1 MRDNPHYPKSAKLES
16 IARLS
21 SPDQVSAACE
31 QPPGNTMALF
41 RVALGVTLM
50 IFLWIGALR
59 IGTDGTATQDIFLH
73 LVREQDFWTL
83 IPQAALL
90 CLGLLPPV
98 QAAGLALARAMG
110 RHPIRTSVAATIV
123 LALGAKF
130 VYHAHPLSMDEYAP
144 YFQSQVFAQF
154 RLAGQYPLGL
164 VDWLVPSAFQGVF
177 FAIAR
182 GTGEVASSYF
192 PGMALLLTP
201 FSALGVPWLLNPVIG
216 GLTLIVVDR
225 IARVLW
231 ADDERPGLAM
241 LFTLASPA
249 VTVNAMSFYSMPAHL
264 LLNATFLLLL
274 LRPGSG
280 RLLLAGFVGSIALV
294 LHNPVPHLLFATPFV
309 LWLAAREGRFR
320 ALGAL
325 ALGYLPLVLL
335 LGWGWSHYL
344 REFVSAA
351 AATRPAAGGGLS
363 AGVVSEM
370 LDRLLYVAAILMKL
384 PDFWVV
390 EMRIIGLAKLWI
402 WAAPGLVAAA
412 VIGLWRC
419 RDEKGLWLVL
429 ACAALLTYFGYF
441 MVRFDQ
447 GHGWGYRYFHSAW
460 LLLPLFALR
469 AIEPESGPGG
479 DSGLGL
485 KAYLA
490 GCACTA
496 LLVMNVFQGALVEG
510 FISRHLDQLPG
521 AGDGRAEI
529 VFIDFSRGSFRQ
541 DLVQNDPF
549 LREPGIFF
557 GSRGSARDTT
567 MMNKHFPDYR
577 QTSSDARGSV
587 WSSVGDGSQVG
598 QGR

>member
-1 MRDNPHYPKSAKLES
+1 MRDKPHNSSSAKPES
-16 IARLS
+16 QVRPS
-21 SPDQVSAACE
+21 SPDLVPATGAQAPVSS
-31 QPPGNTMALF
+31 TALC
-41 RVALGVTLM
+41 RIALGVTLM

-90 CLGLLPPV
+90 CAGLLPPV
-98 QAAGLALARAMG
+98 QAAGLALAGAMG
-110 RHPIRTSVAATIV
+110 RHPVRTAVATTLV

-130 VYHAHPLSMDEYAP
+130 IYHAHPLSMDEYAP
-144 YFQSQVFAQF
+144 YFQSEVFAQL
-154 RLAGQYPLGL
+154 RLAAQYPPGL

-201 FSALGVPWLLNPVIG
+201 FSALGAPWLLNPLIG
-216 GLTLIVVDR
+216 GLTVIVVGR
-225 IARVLW
+225 IARALW
-231 ADDERPGLAM
+231 PDDERQGLAM

-264 LLNATFLLLL
+264 LLNAIFLLLL
-274 LRPGSG
+274 LRSG
-280 RLLLAGFVGSIALV
+280 NARLLLAGFVGSTALV
-294 LHNPVPHLLFATPFV
+294 LHNPVPHLLFAAPFV

-363 AGVVSEM
+363 AGLVGEM
-370 LDRLLYVAAILMKL
+370 FDRLLYVAAILMKL

-390 EMRIIGLAKLWI
+390 EMRIVGLAKLWI

-412 VIGLWRC
+412 AIGMWRC

-469 AIEPESGPGG
+469 AIEPGG
-479 DSGLGL
+479 APNGGAGAGL

-490 GCACTA
+490 GCACA
-496 LLVMNVFQGALVEG
+496 GLLVMNVFQGGMVER
-510 FISRHLDQLPG
+510 FISRHLDQSPG
-521 AGDGRAEI
+521 ARDGRAEI

-557 GSRGSARDTT
+557 GSRGSARDTA
-567 MMNKHFPDYR
+567 MMSKNFPDYR
-577 QTSSDARGSV
+577 QTSSDTRGSV
-587 WSSVGDGSQVG
+587 WSPLGDDRQVG